1 MGQITVLH
9 ALGFD
14 SRATTVHHAMCFGRY
29 PEGHK
34 IEYVNIFGLI
44 PSDLDSDVV
53 ILTYELLALRDLP
66 YWNVLVKRMGPIL
79 KRSNYRIVMPQD
91 DYTKC
96 AVLDS
101 FISKFK
107 VGTVFTPITRDLQLL
122 YPCAVAAGVHFEEAM
137 TGYFEDDSWS
147 HWRQFVRPFKGR
159 TIDLGQRVSHLS
171 PQFGIEAG
179 RKGELA
185 IRFADQTRDSGFVC
199 DVSTDPADVFIGDDW
214 YRFLGNCKFT
224 VSRKGGA
231 SIADP
236 TGRIADRF
244 RRFQLR
250 HPNATMDEL
259 GQKVSFR
266 GGRQGDFSALS
277 PRLFECAALGVCQIL
292 EPGDYVEGFEP
303 WTHYIPLEQ
312 NFSNVQQ
319 VFKVMR
325 DIDRCEA
332 IAEASQEPL
341 LGNPKNTY
349 NSLVNRVLLASGVQR
364 SFNESP
370 NCSDSSNGLGL
381 AISDAETL
389 TWVQSYVAK
398 AFLKRKNAQA
408 IRSLSAGLLLKLDA
422 TDKLWENWAQ
432 LNADTIIRWIEAFES
447 RQMIVESLT
456 VPWTVARL
464 KA

>member
-1 MGQITVLH
+1 MSQITVLH
-9 ALGFD
+9 ALRYD
-14 SRATTVHHAMCFGRY
+14 SRTTTSHHALCFGRY
-29 PEGHK
+29 SKGHK

-53 ILTYELLALRDLP
+53 ILTYDLLALRRQP
-66 YWNVLVKRMGPIL
+66 IWNLLVKRMGPIL
-79 KRSNYRIVMPQD
+79 KQSSYRIAMPQD
-91 DYTKC
+91 DYSRC

-101 FISKFK
+101 FISKYK
-107 VGTVFTPITRDLQLL
+107 IGTVLTPITRDLQLL
-122 YPCAVAAGVHFEEAM
+122 YPHSLAAGVHFEEAM
-137 TGYFEDDSWS
+137 TGYFDEDSWS
-147 HWRQFVRPFKGR
+147 SCWQFAKPFMAR
-159 TIDLGQRVSHLS
+159 TIDLGQRVWHLS

-179 RKGELA
+179 RKAELA
-185 IRFADQTRDSGFVC
+185 IKFSTQAQSSGFVC
-199 DVSTDPADVFIGDDW
+199 DVSTNPADVFIGDDW
-214 YRFLGNCKFT
+214 YKFLGNCKFT
-224 VSRKGGA
+224 ISRKGGA

-236 TGRIADRF
+236 SDRIANRF

-250 HPNATMDEL
+250 HPNATMDEM

-266 GGRQGDFSALS
+266 GGRQGDFSAIS

-292 EPGDYVEGFEP
+292 ELGEYVEGLEP

-312 NFSNVQQ
+312 NFSNIQQ
-319 VFKVMR
+319 IFQVMR

-341 LGNPKNTY
+341 LKNPKNTY
-349 NSLVNRVLLASGVQR
+349 SYLVDRVLLAGGAQSGP
-364 SFNESP
+364 NESSI
-370 NCSDSSNGLGL
+370 CSDSSNQLGQDIL
-381 AISDAETL
+381 DAETL
-389 TWVQSYVAK
+389 MWVQSYVAR

-422 TDKLWENWAQ
+422 TDKPWENWAQ

-447 RQMIVESLT
+447 RQLIVESLV

-464 KA
+464 